1 MNGNKNDIFELN
13 KIKTQKL
20 ENKSGK
26 NFFENSSAPSGFVSN
41 MEIPENF
48 RRLNDYDFNLLKED
62 AYKDIDDDIFKL
74 EYKIS
79 KAEEEINNLE
89 FQLQSAKDID
99 DVNLVYDIEKRL
111 KVAKEDYE
119 ALIAIYNNKSFS
131 GKITDIVKT
140 KIDTKFSGI
149 KNNILNISE
158 KIVEKLP
165 APFSKIFELKKSLTK
180 LENINKSVDELMRL
194 NIPYGEN
201 INKYEQLSRYIIKAY
216 SIQSEISNY
225 IKKS

>member
-1 MNGNKNDIFELN
+1 MDGNKNDIFELN
-13 KIKTQKL
+13 KTKTQKL

-62 AYKDIDDDIFKL
+62 AYKDVDDDIFKL

-99 DVNLVYDIEKRL
+99 DVNLVYDVEKRL

-131 GKITDIVKT
+131 GKITDAVKT

-165 APFSKIFELKKSLTK
+165 SPFSKIFELRKSLAK

-201 INKYEQLSRYIIKAY
+201 INKYEQLSRYIIKAN

>member
-99 DVNLVYDIEKRL
+99 DVNLVYDVEKRL

-131 GKITDIVKT
+131 GKITDVVKT

-165 APFSKIFELKKSLTK
+165 APFSKIFELKKSLAK

-201 INKYEQLSRYIIKAY
+201 INKYEQLSRYIIKAN

>member
-1 MNGNKNDIFELN
+1 MTRKQLEELGL
-13 KIKTQKL
+13 T
-20 ENKSGK
+20 
-26 NFFENSSAPSGFVSN
+26 
-41 MEIPENF
+41 
-48 RRLNDYDFNLLKED
+48 KEQAD
-62 AYKDIDDDIFKL
+62 KVI
-74 EYKIS
+74 
-79 KAEEEINNLE
+79 EING
-89 FQLQSAKDID
+89 A
-99 DVNLVYDIEKRL
+99 DIENAKTDL
-111 KVAKEDYE
+111 KSTVKTLEKDKEELQKQITDRDSQLETLKKSAGDNESLSRQIADLQAANKTAKEDYE

-201 INKYEQLSRYIIKAY
+201 INKYEQLSRYIIKAN

>member
-1 MNGNKNDIFELN
+1 MDGNKNDIFELN

-111 KVAKEDYE
+111 
-119 ALIAIYNNKSFS
+119 
-131 GKITDIVKT
+131 
-140 KIDTKFSGI
+140 
-149 KNNILNISE
+149 
-158 KIVEKLP
+158 
-165 APFSKIFELKKSLTK
+165 
-180 LENINKSVDELMRL
+180 
-194 NIPYGEN
+194 
-201 INKYEQLSRYIIKAY
+201 
-216 SIQSEISNY
+216 
-225 IKKS
+225 